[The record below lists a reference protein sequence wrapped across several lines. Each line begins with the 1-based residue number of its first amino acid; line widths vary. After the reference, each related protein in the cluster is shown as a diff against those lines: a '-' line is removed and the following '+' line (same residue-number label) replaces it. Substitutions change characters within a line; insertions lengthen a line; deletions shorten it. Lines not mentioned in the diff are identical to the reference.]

1 MDPVIQRYD
10 GNYELL
16 PPYLKNNANFLEAF
30 KAAARELKERPT
42 STFWWEEKS
51 PVNEMADGGL
61 VRKVADGDG
70 FDLEAIAETLAKQDA
85 EAADLEERKQTLS
98 YWLEENPE
106 ALNTE
111 SENYT
116 SVPLNVLTQYAYDT
130 EYGKNAPFDT
140 SGVASNPVSRFV
152 GKPLTSAWE
161 FAFVEDPATLYED
174 DERMM
179 GHIRSLSALLKLRL
193 PETVRSGSEGGD
205 RQGQSTNLIEEF
217 DDRLLGMWHKTP
229 SEVGRIIQT
238 EFLPPLEEQ
247 YNSIKALQSGTIPS
261 TQGAEK
267 LNAITALVAKF
278 GAAAKFFQE
287 EGRGSEVRKKEV
299 LQREW
304 FNRVPVEGGGD
315 E

>member
-1 MDPVIQRYD
+1 
-10 GNYELL
+10 
-16 PPYLKNNANFLEAF
+16 
-30 KAAARELKERPT
+30 
-42 STFWWEEKS
+42 
-51 PVNEMADGGL
+51 MADGGL

-70 FDLEAIAETLAKQDA
+70 FNQEAIAATLERQDA

-106 ALNTE
+106 ALSTQ
-111 SENYT
+111 SKNYT
-116 SVPLNVLTQYAYDT
+116 RVPLNVLTQYTYDT
-130 EYGKNAPFDT
+130 EYSGKDAPFDT

-152 GKPLTSAWE
+152 GKPLTSAVE
-161 FAFVEDPATLYED
+161 FAFVQDPDTFYED
-174 DERMM
+174 DELMM
-179 GHIRSLSALLKLRL
+179 GHIRSLSGLLRLRL
-193 PETVRSGSEGGD
+193 PEVVRSGSEGGD
-205 RQGQSTNLIEEF
+205 RRGMAVDLADKF

-238 EFLPPLEEQ
+238 EILPPLEEQ